1 VRLATTAAASS
12 SSASSS
18 ASMVAASAAASSV
31 WWLFGARRG
40 QGARLTRNLIQR
52 RLQIG
57 RGTKN
62 IEEDEGNAYC
72 GKHVRHPVDNDR
84 RRPEE

>member
-1 VRLATTAAASS
+1 
-12 SSASSS
+12 
-18 ASMVAASAAASSV
+18 MVAASAAASSV

-40 QGARLTRNLIQR
+40 QGARLTQNLIQR